1 MRHRFVTLYGA
12 GPGHLAVLLLSVA
25 VAGYAASIVAGDPLW
40 PWMAVWFIAAVVVHD
55 GVLSPLAAAADTV
68 LQAGLR
74 RLPRARPTTVNYIRV
89 PALGAALTFLMFLP
103 GIIRQGEPVV
113 VGQTG
118 LDQSPFLGRWL
129 LLVAAMA
136 AVSALVYGGA
146 PAHQT
151 VSSRW
156 LTASASS
163 AWALSHRRGRGS
175 SAHGTTSHTA
185 NGSQIRSTSALDSPV
200 RSATTTAASAAS
212 TSSAAARGK
221 RPRSGDRPADP
232 RPDRRADRERERR
245 EVRPHEVGVGP
256 ARRDARGVDHADVA
270 EPGEPPESGRGEGD
284 DDGTPPP
291 LRRAPPPAP
300 ARHRQ
305 DGGGQEQPQRQPVG
319 EVERGAQ

>member
-68 LQAGLR
+68 LQAALR
-74 RLPRARPTTVNYIRV
+74 RLPRVRPTTVNYIRV

-136 AVSALVYGGA
+136 AVSALVYG
-146 PAHQT
+146 
-151 VSSRW
+151 VRR
-156 LTASASS
+156 LT
-163 AWALSHRRGRGS
+163 RR
-175 SAHGTTSHTA
+175 
-185 NGSQIRSTSALDSPV
+185 
-200 RSATTTAASAAS
+200 
-212 TSSAAARGK
+212 
-221 RPRSGDRPADP
+221 
-232 RPDRRADRERERR
+232 
-245 EVRPHEVGVGP
+245 
-256 ARRDARGVDHADVA
+256 
-270 EPGEPPESGRGEGD
+270 
-284 DDGTPPP
+284 
-291 LRRAPPPAP
+291 
-300 ARHRQ
+300 
-305 DGGGQEQPQRQPVG
+305 
-319 EVERGAQ
+319 